1 MSNGGKL
8 GYSYNIL
15 IHLVFN
21 MYSSHNSSNDNLISK
36 SYQIYTVTPIKRKIP
51 IVSMSNVSLAQNVIK
66 LLCGHN
72 KTSFKKFLLSCAF
85 DDIPGM

>member
-1 MSNGGKL
+1 MRLKM
-8 GYSYNIL
+8 
-15 IHLVFN
+15 FCT
-21 MYSSHNSSNDNLISK
+21 SSNNDVISK

-51 IVSMSNVSLAQNVIK
+51 NVSMSNVSFAQNVIK

>member
-1 MSNGGKL
+1 M
-8 GYSYNIL
+8 
-15 IHLVFN
+15 
-21 MYSSHNSSNDNLISK
+21 
-36 SYQIYTVTPIKRKIP
+36 KIP
-51 IVSMSNVSLAQNVIK
+51 NVSISNVNLAQNVIK